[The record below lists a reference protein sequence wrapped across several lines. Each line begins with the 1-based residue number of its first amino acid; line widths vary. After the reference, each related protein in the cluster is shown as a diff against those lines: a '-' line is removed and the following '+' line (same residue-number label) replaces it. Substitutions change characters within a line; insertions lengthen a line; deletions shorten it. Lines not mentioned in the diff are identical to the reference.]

1 MEHFNQYVY
10 GQKFLVESDHKPL
23 QTILKRN
30 INNAPPRIQCMLL
43 CLQKYDLELYFTPGS
58 TIPVA
63 DTLSRAFL
71 PGSAPLAESVF
82 DYQVHMLLEI
92 LVRNKPLARFQNLFS
107 VITVILLINMPIP
120 FKFDSC
126 KNFAT
131 NLNAAN
137 SLGLGS
143 KKCSKHFTLNNTYRF
158 LIIFSL

>member
-1 MEHFNQYVY
+1 MKV
-10 GQKFLVESDHKPL
+10 
-23 QTILKRN
+23 
-30 INNAPPRIQCMLL
+30 
-43 CLQKYDLELYFTPGS
+43 
-58 TIPVA
+58 
-63 DTLSRAFL
+63 
-71 PGSAPLAESVF
+71 
-82 DYQVHMLLEI
+82 LEI
-92 LVRNKPLARFQNLFS
+92 RLRNKPLTHLRNLFS

-126 KNFAT
+126 SNFAT